1 MLKYNKIFRTV
12 NLVRQSHYFQNI
24 RHFAN
29 PSGPKQNRAGSD
41 GEDPYQDY
49 FKMRSEEMPVVTTE
63 MAQDAVDHE
72 NISMHEEEGQY
83 MSLREEMI
91 LDDLKCDGCGVT
103 LQYENNDKIGFLPKI
118 KVAQH
123 YQKQEEL
130 KRDRNEGVSKVMLGD
145 GLSNTNK

>member
-1 MLKYNKIFRTV
+1 
-12 NLVRQSHYFQNI
+12 
-24 RHFAN
+24 
-29 PSGPKQNRAGSD
+29 
-41 GEDPYQDY
+41 
-49 FKMRSEEMPVVTTE
+49 MPASTTE
-63 MAQDAVDHE
+63 PSFNSNDHE
-72 NISMHEEEGQY
+72 NINMHEQEDQY

-103 LQYENNDKIGFLPKI
+103 LQYEDNEKIGYLPKI

-130 KRDRNEGVSKVMLGD
+130 MRAQNEGVSKVMLGD